1 MRPGYH
7 INSSMKTREVARL
20 FGVTP
25 YTVIRWMRR
34 GHLAAGT
41 TPSGHLRFDRA
52 EVMRLYR
59 RSNGEEV

>member
-1 MRPGYH
+1 MQM
-7 INSSMKTREVARL
+7 MKTKEVARL

-25 YTVIRWMRR
+25 YTVVRWTRR
-34 GHLAAGT
+34 GFLTAGS

-59 RSNGEEV
+59 GSNGDEV

>member
-1 MRPGYH
+1 
-7 INSSMKTREVARL
+7 MKTREVARL

>member
-1 MRPGYH
+1 
-7 INSSMKTREVARL
+7 MKTKEVARL

-25 YTVIRWMRR
+25 YTVVRWTRR
-34 GHLAAGT
+34 GFLTAGS

-59 RSNGEEV
+59 GSNGDEV